1 MADPIHVISLGGG
14 VQSSTDGL
22 MAAHG
27 EITPM
32 PVGAIFADTQKEP
45 PAVYAWLDT
54 LTEHLSAAFPVYRV
68 TRGNLQDEILKR
80 RFNRKTGQPYYST
93 YIPAF
98 VTSPTGKRGVLMRK
112 CTYDFKLRP
121 IIIKQRLL
129 IAEHLGGTA
138 LRDWRRKHKDALRAM
153 REAKKAGGAKPY
165 WAWSECQSDPLV
177 VAWIGISLDEASR
190 MKPSTE
196 PWAVNRFPLIE
207 KRMTRTDC
215 TRWLTEHAY
224 PVPPKSACVWCPFH
238 SDEMWLDMKTNRPEE
253 FAEAVQFEKDFQA
266 ICRGGGATQTP
277 YLHDSLKPLDE
288 VIDMIAK
295 KPILHWRDP
304 KAQQLLFSDKFENE
318 CEGMCG
324 V

>member
-1 MADPIHVISLGGG
+1 MTQPIHVISLGAG
-14 VQSSTDGL
+14 VQSSTEGL
-22 MAAHG
+22 MAKHG
-27 EITPM
+27 DLTPM
-32 PVGAIFADTQKEP
+32 PDGSIFSDTQKEP
-45 PAVYAWLDT
+45 RAVYEWLNK
-54 LTEHLSAAFPVYRV
+54 LTDLLSPAFPVYRV
-68 TRGNLQDEILKR
+68 THGNLQEEILKR
-80 RFNRKTGQPYYST
+80 RFNRKTGNPYYST

-121 IIIKQRLL
+121 IIAKQRLL
-129 IAEHLGGTA
+129 IAAHLGETA

-153 REAKKAGGAKPY
+153 REAKKNEQVRPH
-165 WAWSECQSDPLV
+165 WAWQECQSDPLV

-207 KRMTRTDC
+207 KRMTRKDC
-215 TRWLTEHAY
+215 ENWLTAHGY
-224 PVPPKSACVWCPFH
+224 PIPPKSACVWCPFH
-238 SDEMWLDMKTNRPEE
+238 SDAMWSDMKLNRPDE

-266 ICRGGGATQTP
+266 ICRDGGATQTP
-277 YLHDSLKPLDE
+277 FLHDSLKPLDE
-288 VIDMIAK
+288 VVLNQP
-295 KPILHWRDP
+295 KPIPWNSPEGQR
-304 KAQQLLFSDKFENE
+304 LLFPNKFENE